1 MIKSWLSRMKGG
13 CSLVHQMNLLEKL
26 SPFCPVLCVG
36 MKSTFQ
42 ETPFFF
48 WLIILQSGL
57 RSVHCKPGGFFSH
70 LYSSSLG
77 YLPGRKRS
85 RAILVLLMLF
95 YCPSFLCN
103 YILILTQPKK
113 KTRKQCNLM
122 KT

>member
-1 MIKSWLSRMKGG
+1 MAIKNEGRMLPGPSDEFIGETKSFLSCFVCWDVVYVPRN
-13 CSLVHQMNLLEKL
+13 SN
-26 SPFCPVLCVG
+26 
-36 MKSTFQ
+36 
-42 ETPFFF
+42 FF

-77 YLPGRKRS
+77 YLPGRRRKS

-113 KTRKQCNLM
+113 KLGNNAI
-122 KT
+122 